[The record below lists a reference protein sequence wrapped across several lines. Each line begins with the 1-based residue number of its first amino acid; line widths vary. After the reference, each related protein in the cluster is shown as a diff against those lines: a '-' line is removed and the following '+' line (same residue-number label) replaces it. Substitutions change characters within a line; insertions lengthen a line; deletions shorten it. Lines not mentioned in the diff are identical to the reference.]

1 MRKRRTRIEIL
12 EDSKMYCME
21 EIEKKKQEIESL
33 QRVIEFDE
41 IVSIVFRKIK
51 ILPFGS
57 R

>member
-41 IVSIVFRKIK
+41 KEITKLLFRRSKNK
-51 ILPFGS
+51 L
-57 R
+57 